1 MQAMKKITMMFLILL
16 MSEAILAQEQIG
28 KRVIQRSKDQ
38 TTNRVESRSEQG
50 VEGALNKIEEGIG
63 SLFKK
68 REKKNPTSTNQ
79 DADDIFNDSSIKPN
93 GGNQEISGRNSGAGR
108 NSVNSKFDFIS
119 GEKVIAYDNFERVE
133 IGDFPV
139 DWNTNASG
147 EIVLFDED
155 DTKWLYLSNTGLFV
169 PDMVNTLP
177 ENFTLEFDIT
187 VSEDFSNSMG
197 GFKTV
202 LVQKMADRMQYD
214 IHFNED
220 PQVRIDIHPLPEG
233 ILYSYISR
241 SSTGAELRNQGHK
254 DGDFLE
260 IYRISM
266 WRQGTRMR
274 VYINDEKVLDLPRA
288 FSSEIEYALLFGT
301 NYWSGELFV
310 SDFKIAIGEP
320 DTRSKLIT
328 EGKFVTNS
336 ITFDSGSDVLKNS
349 SYGVLKEIAETL
361 QQNPSVRVQI
371 LGHTDSDGS
380 ESLNLDLSKRRAAAV
395 KRALSNDFG
404 IEDSRMETDG
414 RGQSQP
420 VAPNNTSEGKAQNR
434 RVEFIKL

>member
-1 MQAMKKITMMFLILL
+1 MKKISVIILLLL
-16 MSEAILAQEQIG
+16 MSESIHAQEQIG

-38 TTNRVESRSEQG
+38 TTNRVENRSEQG
-50 VEGALNKIEEGIG
+50 VDGALNKIEEGIG

-68 REKKNPTSTNQ
+68 RERKGSNSSGDDSNERLDIRSADGMNTNQ
-79 DADDIFNDSSIKPN
+79 
-93 GGNQEISGRNSGAGR
+93 GREGRNPSTAR

-119 GEKVIAYDNFERVE
+119 GEKIIAFDNFERVE

-147 EIVLFDED
+147 EIVLFDD
-155 DTKWLYLSNTGLFV
+155 TDTKWLYLSNSGIFV
-169 PDMVNTLP
+169 PDFVNTLP
-177 ENFTLEFDIT
+177 ENFTLEFEIT
-187 VSEDFSNSMG
+187 VSEDFSNNMG

-202 LVQKMADRMQYD
+202 FVQKMDDRMQFD
-214 IHFNED
+214 IHFNDD
-220 PQVRIDIHPLPEG
+220 PQVAIDIHPLPEG
-233 ILYSYISR
+233 IQYSYFSKT
-241 SSTGAELRNQGHK
+241 STGTALRNQGYK
-254 DGDFLE
+254 EGDFLE
-260 IYRISM
+260 IYKISM

-274 VYINDEKVLDLPRA
+274 VYINDEKVFDLPRA
-288 FSSEIEYALLFGT
+288 FSTNIEYALLFGT
-301 NYWSGELFV
+301 NYWSGDLFV
-310 SDFKIAIGEP
+310 SDFKIAVGNP

-328 EGKFVTNS
+328 EGRFVTNS
-336 ITFDSGSDVLKNS
+336 ITFDSGSDILKNS

-361 QQNPSVRVQI
+361 QQNPTVRVQI
-371 LGHTDSDGS
+371 LGHTDSDGA

-404 IEDSRMETDG
+404 IAESRIETDG